1 MRVAIVGGNLQGV
14 EACYLAQKA
23 GWEVVLI
30 DKRSSVP
37 ASGLCDSIIHSD
49 VTLEGEDDR
58 WMKGVDLVIPAL
70 EDVQALSCLIRQ
82 TQAADVP
89 FAFDAKAYSVSS
101 SKVISNRLF
110 SRLGIPIPAPWPDCG
125 FPVIAKPSNSSGSRG
140 VQVLY
145 DKSDYKQKEAQ
156 VGSYED
162 WILQEL
168 VQGELFSLEVIGTP
182 GNYHAVQI
190 TDLYMDEFFD
200 CKRVL
205 APTIMSPEIGTEF
218 ESMSVDIAGAL
229 KLKGLMDVE
238 VMLQDRDI
246 KVLEVDA
253 RIPSQTPTAV
263 YWSTGLNLVEELV
276 GIFLSNSERSQLS
289 LPSPRGTVYEH
300 IKVSPG
306 LLEVAGEHI
315 MSGVVPLHVVEEFFG
330 ADEAITNYGPGRTE
344 WVATLIT
351 TGTDRE
357 EAWDRREEV
366 IRDVRRS
373 SDLSA
378 YHDRGPK
385 P

>member
-30 DKRSSVP
+30 DKRNSVP

-162 WILQEL
+162 WILRGYNRERHEGFEIL
-168 VQGELFSLEVIGTP
+168 RLSIFFSILP
-182 GNYHAVQI
+182 
-190 TDLYMDEFFD
+190 FF
-200 CKRVL
+200 
-205 APTIMSPEIGTEF
+205 
-218 ESMSVDIAGAL
+218 
-229 KLKGLMDVE
+229 
-238 VMLQDRDI
+238 
-246 KVLEVDA
+246 
-253 RIPSQTPTAV
+253 
-263 YWSTGLNLVEELV
+263 
-276 GIFLSNSERSQLS
+276 
-289 LPSPRGTVYEH
+289 
-300 IKVSPG
+300 
-306 LLEVAGEHI
+306 
-315 MSGVVPLHVVEEFFG
+315 
-330 ADEAITNYGPGRTE
+330 
-344 WVATLIT
+344 
-351 TGTDRE
+351 
-357 EAWDRREEV
+357 
-366 IRDVRRS
+366 
-373 SDLSA
+373 
-378 YHDRGPK
+378 
-385 P
+385 